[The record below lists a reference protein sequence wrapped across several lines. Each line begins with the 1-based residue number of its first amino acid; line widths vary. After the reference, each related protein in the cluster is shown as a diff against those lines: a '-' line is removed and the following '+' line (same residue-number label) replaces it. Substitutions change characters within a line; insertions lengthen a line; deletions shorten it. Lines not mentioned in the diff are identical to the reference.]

1 MVSQVESSKLHVADT
16 VIDSQLWVQFLDS
29 RRAGPATALLLVLL
43 LPSQC
48 SSLPGFI
55 GWIQIMPK
63 YSGQATAMVL
73 LLGILQNIIGWKLGS
88 QYSIVVNGEIL
99 KRKV

>member
-1 MVSQVESSKLHVADT
+1 
-16 VIDSQLWVQFLDS
+16 
-29 RRAGPATALLLVLL
+29 
-43 LPSQC
+43 
-48 SSLPGFI
+48 
-55 GWIQIMPK
+55 MPK
-63 YSGQATAMVL
+63 YSGQSTAMVL